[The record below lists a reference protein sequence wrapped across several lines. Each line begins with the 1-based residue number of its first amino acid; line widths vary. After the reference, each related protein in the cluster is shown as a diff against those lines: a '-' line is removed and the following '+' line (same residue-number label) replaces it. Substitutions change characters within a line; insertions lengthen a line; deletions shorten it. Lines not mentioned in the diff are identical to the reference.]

1 MPRGKQKQQETR
13 CRKANPIGSDGT
25 KPGWKY
31 FHFYIKYLHIKYWWC
46 LMWFMVI
53 SPHMRSN
60 EKLTQRAFIHA
71 RRTEV
76 RYPWYLVGQ
85 LVNNLYFGT
94 ISAMVH
100 NILGTLLVNNIYFG
114 TICALVHNI
123 LGTWLVNNIQY
134 VLWYNKCK
142 GIQYS
147 RYLVGQQCILWC
159 TGAQYS
165 SYLVGQYVHTL
176 VQYVQWYTIFLVSG
190 TLFGP

>member
-1 MPRGKQKQQETR
+1 MVPNLGGKISISTPYKILVR
-13 CRKANPIGSDGT
+13 
-25 KPGWKY
+25 
-31 FHFYIKYLHIKYWWC
+31 

-85 LVNNLYFGT
+85 LVNNIYFGT
-94 ISAMVH
+94 ICAMVQNIAGTLLVNNLCFGTICAMVH
-100 NILGTLLVNNIYFG
+100 IILGIWLVNNIYFG
-114 TICALVHNI
+114 TLV
-123 LGTWLVNNIQY
+123 
-134 VLWYNKCK
+134 
-142 GIQYS
+142 
-147 RYLVGQQCILWC
+147 LWC

-176 VQYVQWYTIFLVSG
+176 VQYMKWYTIFLVSG
-190 TLFGP
+190 TL